1 MAGPGKNPW
10 FVKEKVLLE
19 KIKKLKAEVEKLKA
33 EAKMYKDTAEDLDK
47 LATMYNKALYN
58 ARKKN

>member
-10 FVKEKVLLE
+10 FVKEKVLLK
-19 KIKKLKAEVEKLKA
+19 KIKNLEAEVEQLKA